1 MLFFP
6 IFVSYDNQLINVVSP
21 EQFENIPDLLNIKK
35 PLLKCSKNS
44 ELSSMFSFGFILKHY
59 DCKSV
64 ISIVLREN
72 LNKSNKL
79 NEKEFKAFFSKIF
92 PSNGCFLNPNDFDKH
107 FSDYFDYYKT
117 FNNLKEFIFYD
128 NEDEERQNL
137 IFDFCSKKEFI
148 GSLYI
153 FYGLPGMGKSTTI
166 IKAFKYD
173 YDHTQNGTLYIN
185 CKCIY
190 YNFMNNL
197 AVMKNILID
206 EIPYLFQN
214 EYNNY
219 LKCRDEIWNYCRK
232 PFSTFWEVINIIEKY
247 CDNTSKNY
255 FFIFDQ
261 YKHDIDLN
269 QELFKFNLKV
279 KNKKNFGLIACCSMN
294 DKDVRNYKLSTLFG
308 EEIQKKTE
316 NMIIIEIKE
325 VVDISPLL
333 EIDKNGKYDKAL
345 EKLGKTFKSLN
356 ELKDI
361 YYFYNYDQLNKYME
375 EKRKKIKENLLEF
388 FKIKGLNGQIELD
401 NIYNILYFSVG
412 KDYQLDYLKKIK
424 NYIPFKYFNIKK
436 CENNDEL
443 AYIEYNF
450 PLVQEV
456 LGEIYEYIIYGNSSI
471 YNIFNEVKLDAGALG
486 GIFEKLVSY
495 HMSPNNIIKKK
506 LLFQT
511 FCVTKVY
518 TVDKFLPNDNE
529 KINEKMFE
537 CQTLEQG
544 TYFFKQKIFSGKG
557 FDLGII
563 EINNKNQAKVYLFQV
578 SISKEK
584 IYTAELLKKYIN
596 GFIEYFKLQFSF
608 VIEKENVFFTY
619 LFDPKNKDNLLQ
631 LCDNKNMP
639 CIFFNPLSKLF
650 TDKNDYEI
658 INIQNIFIAPF
669 KKDNDDIIIEDLGE
683 KMYNKTLDLNE
694 KNTSIIIEI
703 LKKEMDLKDNI
714 KLQFSHKISSFSEE
728 ILDTERIFIRKIEN
742 DEKGWKSCFSKYK
755 TNDLEKK
762 VGEKE
767 EEKEEKLVINAIL
780 LIFKKD
786 NLIFKFIS
794 KNGKIYGLNK
804 IPIIKKTVK
813 RYYDIYNILKK

>member
-1 MLFFP
+1 
-6 IFVSYDNQLINVVSP
+6 
-21 EQFENIPDLLNIKK
+21 
-35 PLLKCSKNS
+35 
-44 ELSSMFSFGFILKHY
+44 
-59 DCKSV
+59 
-64 ISIVLREN
+64 
-72 LNKSNKL
+72 
-79 NEKEFKAFFSKIF
+79 
-92 PSNGCFLNPNDFDKH
+92 
-107 FSDYFDYYKT
+107 
-117 FNNLKEFIFYD
+117 
-128 NEDEERQNL
+128 
-137 IFDFCSKKEFI
+137 
-148 GSLYI
+148 
-153 FYGLPGMGKSTTI
+153 
-166 IKAFKYD
+166 
-173 YDHTQNGTLYIN
+173 
-185 CKCIY
+185 
-190 YNFMNNL
+190 
-197 AVMKNILID
+197 
-206 EIPYLFQN
+206 
-214 EYNNY
+214 
-219 LKCRDEIWNYCRK
+219 
-232 PFSTFWEVINIIEKY
+232 
-247 CDNTSKNY
+247 
-255 FFIFDQ
+255 
-261 YKHDIDLN
+261 
-269 QELFKFNLKV
+269 
-279 KNKKNFGLIACCSMN
+279 
-294 DKDVRNYKLSTLFG
+294 
-308 EEIQKKTE
+308 
-316 NMIIIEIKE
+316 
-325 VVDISPLL
+325 
-333 EIDKNGKYDKAL
+333 
-345 EKLGKTFKSLN
+345 
-356 ELKDI
+356 
-361 YYFYNYDQLNKYME
+361 
-375 EKRKKIKENLLEF
+375 
-388 FKIKGLNGQIELD
+388 
-401 NIYNILYFSVG
+401 
-412 KDYQLDYLKKIK
+412 
-424 NYIPFKYFNIKK
+424 
-436 CENNDEL
+436 
-443 AYIEYNF
+443 
-450 PLVQEV
+450 
-456 LGEIYEYIIYGNSSI
+456 
-471 YNIFNEVKLDAGALG
+471 
-486 GIFEKLVSY
+486 
-495 HMSPNNIIKKK
+495 
-506 LLFQT
+506 
-511 FCVTKVY
+511 
-518 TVDKFLPNDNE
+518 
-529 KINEKMFE
+529 MFE

-563 EINNKNQAKVYLFQV
+563 EINNKIQAKVYLFQV